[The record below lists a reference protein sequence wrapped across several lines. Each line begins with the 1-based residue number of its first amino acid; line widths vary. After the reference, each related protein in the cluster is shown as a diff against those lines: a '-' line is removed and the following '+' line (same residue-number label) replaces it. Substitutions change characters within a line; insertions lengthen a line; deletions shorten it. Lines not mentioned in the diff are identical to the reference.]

1 MKLTAISYELPL
13 HREFRT
19 AGGHFGSRRGL
30 LLRLRDGATTAWGE
44 AAPLPGFSRET
55 LGEVTARAEELGPAI
70 RELFAGQAG
79 RDLLDNFYRGSRVPP
94 SLRFALD
101 TLWTDLESRRRQ
113 IAPGELLF
121 GELREKI
128 DLNAVLPLQ
137 GDLEVALSL
146 AGELARGGFGTLKV
160 KMGADP
166 AAEIRLLRKIRD
178 RHPDLRLRADANRGW
193 DPERAESA
201 LGELGEIGL
210 EYCEEPLAECTPEN
224 LGRIRSAGRVPL
236 ALDETLS
243 GDDFDRNLLQ
253 FTDFFILKPMVLGG
267 LENLFATKALADD
280 HGIGIILSS
289 SLEGGTGR
297 AMTAL
302 LAGGLGSAEFAHG
315 LATGSLFE
323 TDFTDLRQEEPARLR
338 LTRSPGLPPVDEQ
351 ILGTIATDHFE
362 L

>member
-19 AGGHFGSRRGL
+19 AGGRFGSRKGL
-30 LLRLRDGATTAWGE
+30 LLRLRDGEITAWGE

-55 LGEVTARAEELGPAI
+55 LEEVAGRAQELGPEI
-70 RELFAGQAG
+70 GELLAGEAG
-79 RDLLDNFYRGSRVPP
+79 RDLLDEFYKASRVPP

-113 IAPGELLF
+113 VAPGELLF
-121 GELREKI
+121 GELRESI

-137 GDLEVALSL
+137 GDPEVALSL
-146 AGELARGGFGTLKV
+146 AGELAGGGFGTLKV
-160 KMGADP
+160 KMGAKP
-166 AAEIRLLRKIRD
+166 AGEIRLLRDIRE
-178 RHPDLRLRADANRGW
+178 RYPDLRLRVDANRGW
-193 DPERAESA
+193 DPDLAEST
-201 LGELGEIGL
+201 LGELEEIGL
-210 EYCEEPLAECTPEN
+210 EYCEEPLAECTPQN
-224 LGRIRSAGRVPL
+224 LRRIRSAGRVPL

-243 GDDFDRNLLQ
+243 ETDFDHSLLQ

-289 SLEGGTGR
+289 CLEGGTGR

-302 LAGGLGSAEFAHG
+302 LAGGLGSAGFAHG

-323 TDFTDLRQEEPARLR
+323 TDFAELRQEEPARMR
-338 LTRSPGLPPVDEQ
+338 LTDRPGLPPVNEE
-351 ILGTIATDHFE
+351 ILETIATDHFE